1 MPRLPIALLLGGVA
15 LVSCSSPADEP
26 PTKTVT
32 VTQTVAGPTVTHT
45 ADGPTV
51 TVSGPTVTVTSTNST
66 PPSASEAAPVATA
79 PSNAKAVTDCEDTL
93 RAVESLS
100 DSQDWTDFD
109 VADWFMNTGDDEET
123 EAAMQVEAC
132 EPLRPLYEWGVRG
145 FNSGDRVVG
154 VDMQPG
160 TYTTAIGVTDCY
172 WERVTGSGQTL
183 ANDFVT
189 HAPQGVQVTILESD
203 GGFSADGCGAWMPVD

>member
-1 MPRLPIALLLGGVA
+1 MRMPRLPIALLLSGVA
-15 LVSCSSPADEP
+15 LVSCSSATEGPGQ
-26 PTKTVT
+26 TVT
-32 VTQTVAGPTVTHT
+32 VTQTAAGPTVTHT
-45 ADGPTV
+45 VDGPTV
-51 TVSGPTVTVTSTNST
+51 TVRGPTVTVTPTSST
-66 PPSASEAAPVATA
+66 PPAASEAAPVATGPA
-79 PSNAKAVTDCEDTL
+79 NVKASTDCEDTL
-93 RAVESLS
+93 RAVESLR

-109 VADWFMNTGDDEET
+109 VADWFLSTADEDA

-132 EPLRPLYEWGVRG
+132 EPLRPLYEWGIRG
-145 FNSGDRVVG
+145 FYSGDRVVG

-160 TYTTAIGVTDCY
+160 TYTTDIGIVDCY